1 LLEKLKEQISRFDI
15 KYKIKQTMRKL
26 TTEEFIAKAKLIHGD
41 KYDYSKSIYI
51 NSNTPLTVICPEH
64 GEFYP
69 TPNNHISNKSGCPMC
84 NGGVKIDREEF
95 IKRAISVHG
104 NKYNYDNVIYID
116 SNTPV
121 IITCPEHGDFYQ
133 RPAQHLSGNGCP
145 VCAEIMR
152 LTTEEF
158 KCKVASIFG
167 DLYNLDKV
175 NYVNAY
181 TPVIITCPIHGDFE
195 KVPHNMISSHSGC
208 PMCNG
213 GVKIDRE
220 EFIKRAISVHGN
232 KYNYDNVIYTNS
244 STPVLIICPEHGEFY
259 QTPSVHLSGHGCPK
273 CNSSKLETQVR
284 LYLLSKNIPF
294 IEQMKWEWLTY
305 KQPQSVDFYLPEL
318 NAAIECQGYQHFIP
332 SDLFDRTET
341 LETRIERDISK
352 QKLCLENGIVV
363 YYYSNLSTNNI
374 KFIYPYQVYE
384 NLDLLVF
391 NIFNNNY
398 II

>member
-1 LLEKLKEQISRFDI
+1 
-15 KYKIKQTMRKL
+15 MRKL

-69 TPNNHISNKSGCPMC
+69 TPNNHISNK
-84 NGGVKIDREEF
+84 
-95 IKRAISVHG
+95 
-104 NKYNYDNVIYID
+104 
-116 SNTPV
+116 
-121 IITCPEHGDFYQ
+121 
-133 RPAQHLSGNGCP
+133 
-145 VCAEIMR
+145 
-152 LTTEEF
+152 
-158 KCKVASIFG
+158 
-167 DLYNLDKV
+167 
-175 NYVNAY
+175 
-181 TPVIITCPIHGDFE
+181 
-195 KVPHNMISSHSGC
+195 SGC

-318 NAAIECQGYQHFIP
+318 NAAIE
-332 SDLFDRTET
+332 
-341 LETRIERDISK
+341 
-352 QKLCLENGIVV
+352 
-363 YYYSNLSTNNI
+363 
-374 KFIYPYQVYE
+374 
-384 NLDLLVF
+384 
-391 NIFNNNY
+391 
-398 II
+398 